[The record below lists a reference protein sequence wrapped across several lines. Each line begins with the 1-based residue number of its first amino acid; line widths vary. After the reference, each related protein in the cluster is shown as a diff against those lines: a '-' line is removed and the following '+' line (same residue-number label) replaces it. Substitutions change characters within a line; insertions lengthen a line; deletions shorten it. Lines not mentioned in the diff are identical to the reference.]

1 MKLRNV
7 GLGLLLLGAC
17 TPQPKVMAK
26 SSGSIAITKN
36 DALLYVADA
45 DHDRVT
51 VIDTQTR
58 AVVGHIPVGM
68 KPERIMMGPDDTVY
82 VTNRGE
88 RSVMRIAPG
97 AMSVEATGAVGA
109 EPVGMAL
116 SEDGKKLYV
125 ANSMSGSVSVLDS
138 ATLAPVDEVV
148 VGGQPWAVQTLAD
161 GRRAYV
167 TDFTGGQV
175 AVVDLPAK
183 KVLSRVELGQAP
195 STECQWA
202 NPGVRTPAQAAD
214 VVVSPDGERAYVAHV
229 QSRTRT
235 TTGFASMALAVA
247 PALSTVNTGTDLAS
261 KDVTAGSGEKV
272 DFPATMLA
280 TTTDGSCQAPPPPG
294 RGMDAPSSLVVDGS
308 GEWIFVADHNSNAV
322 AVVNALRQSDETY
335 RVPDRGIYDVVGVG
349 ARPTGIAVSADL
361 KTAYVHNAFDYS
373 VSVLENKDRH
383 LSQTATIAFASSTLP
398 VDVERGR
405 RLFYSAV
412 DPRLTRPEL
421 GGVSCSSC
429 HPDGRTDGLS
439 WVLPPDNT
447 NFAGQWTQPATTAT
461 ARNTQPLWGVLDT
474 APYHWDGKVA
484 DMPALSHVM
493 VSQMGGRGLSD
504 LEIGDLS
511 NYMRTLTP
519 PDNANVDRASAEV
532 VKGKARFEAQCQSC
546 HSGAGLTDRAQHTAS
561 VVETKLDTPSLKGA
575 FSTAPY
581 LHDGSVRSL
590 REVIRGT
597 RFTVSEHDQR
607 GRMDDAQTASL
618 EAYLK
623 TL

>member
-1 MKLRNV
+1 
-7 GLGLLLLGAC
+7 
-17 TPQPKVMAK
+17 MAK
-26 SSGSIAITKN
+26 SSGSIGITSN

-51 VIDTQTR
+51 VIDAKSR

-68 KPERIMMGPDDTVY
+68 KPERIMVGPDDAVY

-97 AMSVEATGAVGA
+97 AMSVEAVGAVGA

-116 SEDGKKLYV
+116 SDDGKKLYV
-125 ANSMSGSVSVLDS
+125 ANSMSGTVSVLDS
-138 ATLAPVDEVV
+138 ASLAPVDEVA
-148 VGGQPWAVQTLAD
+148 VGGQPWAVQTLTD

-167 TDFTGGQV
+167 TDFTGGKL

-183 KVLSRVELGQAP
+183 KVLSRVDLTQAP
-195 STECQWA
+195 TTECQWA
-202 NPGVRTPAQAAD
+202 NPGPRTPAQAAD

-247 PALSTVNTGTDLAS
+247 PALSTVDTGNDLART
-261 KDVTAGSGEKV
+261 DVAAGSNTPV

-280 TTTDGSCQAPPPPG
+280 TTTDGSCEAPPAPG

-335 RVPDRGIYDVVGVG
+335 RVPGRGIYDVVGVG

-361 KTAYVHNAFDYS
+361 KTAYVHNAFDYT
-373 VSVLENKDRH
+373 VSVLENKERH
-383 LSQTATIAFASSTLP
+383 LSQTETITFASSTLP
-398 VDVERGR
+398 VEVERGR

-412 DPRLTRPEL
+412 DPRLTQPEL

-439 WVLPPDNT
+439 WVLPP
-447 NFAGQWTQPATTAT
+447 TAT
-461 ARNTQPLWGVLDT
+461 GLGSIMQLAERNTQPLWGVLET

-493 VSQMGGRGLSD
+493 VSQMGGRGLTE
-504 LEIGDLS
+504 LEVGDLS
-511 NYMRTLTP
+511 NYMKTIAP
-519 PDNANVDRASAEV
+519 PDNANVDRASPAV
-532 VKGKARFEAQCQSC
+532 AQGKALFEANCQSC
-546 HSGAGLTDRAQHTAS
+546 HAGAKLTDGAQHATTVAAG
-561 VVETKLDTPSLKGA
+561 ELDTPSLRGV
-575 FSTAPY
+575 FSTGPY
-581 LHDGSVRSL
+581 LHDGSVKSL
-590 REVIRGT
+590 RDVTRGT
-597 RFTVSEHDQR
+597 RFTVQAHDQR
-607 GRMDDAQTASL
+607 GKMDDAQTAAL
-618 EAYLK
+618 EAFVK